1 MLSVSWPPCTIAY
14 MYPALGLSLS
24 PSLLSRE
31 DWARF
36 FLKAMH
42 FDTSRGHCGFAE
54 LPRCFLS
61 ARGMHRFKSLSLTGV
76 CKVPAGLEER
86 VICVCGEV
94 GSSGGVGP
102 ECSPGAPTLRLL
114 SQRWKADHSWIDRQI
129 LSQVIFWPGGQFP
142 RRGSSPSGSR
152 FSEALI

>member
-1 MLSVSWPPCTIAY
+1 
-14 MYPALGLSLS
+14 MYPALGLNLS

-42 FDTSRGHCGFAE
+42 SDTSRGHCGFAE

-61 ARGMHRFKSLSLTGV
+61 AREMHRFKSLSLTGV

-86 VICVCGEV
+86 VICVCVEKQAPVAVWGQSED
-94 GSSGGVGP
+94 
-102 ECSPGAPTLRLL
+102 ECSPGPLL
-114 SQRWKADHSWIDRQI
+114 SGCSAKDERPIT
-129 LSQVIFWPGGQFP
+129 VG
-142 RRGSSPSGSR
+142 
-152 FSEALI
+152 

>member
-1 MLSVSWPPCTIAY
+1 
-14 MYPALGLSLS
+14 MYPALDLSLS

-42 FDTSRGHCGFAE
+42 SDTSRGHCGFAE

-86 VICVCGEV
+86 VICVCGEE
-94 GSSGGVGP
+94 GSSGSVGP
-102 ECSPGAPTLRLL
+102 E
-114 SQRWKADHSWIDRQI
+114 
-129 LSQVIFWPGGQFP
+129 
-142 RRGSSPSGSR
+142 
-152 FSEALI
+152 